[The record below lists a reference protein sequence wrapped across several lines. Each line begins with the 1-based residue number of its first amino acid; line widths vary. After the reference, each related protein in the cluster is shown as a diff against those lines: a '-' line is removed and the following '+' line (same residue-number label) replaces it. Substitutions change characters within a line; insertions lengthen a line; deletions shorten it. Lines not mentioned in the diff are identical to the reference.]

1 MTLGITG
8 HLLTAF
14 PAYPYLG
21 LDGPAAL
28 SLFTHHA
35 CSPRM
40 HLRCKG
46 PANYLIH
53 AFGMY
58 IHNDACPP
66 REGNLTSSG
75 TQGSLSGRLS
85 VFLGQLHLSLRARQ
99 ACTGP

>member
-8 HLLTAF
+8 YLLTAF
-14 PAYPYLG
+14 RAYPYLG

-35 CSPRM
+35 WIGSFFIAIPWWCT
-40 HLRCKG
+40 LF
-46 PANYLIH
+46 LVEFH

-85 VFLGQLHLSLRARQ
+85 VFLGKLYS
-99 ACTGP
+99 GPRHP